1 MTDLSCLQNFTRSL
15 NMSIADLLA
24 QPTMRGRAIEPN
36 AIAACIDDYFTDG
49 WKARFDVLDSAG
61 VINSQ
66 SSERMRGN
74 YSAQELAD
82 AAARGRAHMAA
93 EDEARWA
100 TLQVRLRAPHA
111 CTRTHSTQP
120 APERTRADIGTHR
133 GERALPWHTRGC
145 LVVFEII
152 PRAPRATQCE
162 HGVDTE
168 LMHCGHAAREGH
180 RRVAR
185 RGLARLAAEA
195 ATLKDSSTRLLAG
208 WIAGRC
214 IVYK

>member
-1 MTDLSCLQNFTRSL
+1 
-15 NMSIADLLA
+15 
-24 QPTMRGRAIEPN
+24 MRGRAIEPN

-49 WKARFDVLDSAG
+49 WKARFDLLDSAG

-82 AAARGRAHMAA
+82 AAARGRARMAA

-111 CTRTHSTQP
+111 CTRTRNNQP

-185 RGLARLAAEA
+185 RGHPEIHAPSGSWPGGLVPAFHLYIYIYIDIYIDIY
-195 ATLKDSSTRLLAG
+195 TYIYTY
-208 WIAGRC
+208 IC
-214 IVYK
+214 MYVYV